1 MEILDLLA
9 PWLFV
14 VMGLVAGAVLKSL
27 LKHSSLP
34 YTVCLFCLG
43 VVFGLL
49 SRFNVLPDVGVLRS
63 AVDAVANMDPDLILY
78 VFLPLLIFDGAYEM
92 DLHVFRKSLFNST
105 LLAGPGMVIAM
116 FLTAALIMGI
126 AAFVPQ
132 CSGWNWN
139 YALMFGALISAT
151 DPVAVVA
158 LLREL
163 GTSKRFST
171 LVDAESML
179 NDGTGI
185 VLFMLFY
192 GAYTAAGAPSS
203 PVLDCLFVVAVGAL
217 LGWLLARLTI
227 WSLGQVG
234 GDAAVQNSAIIVGAY
249 ITFIAAQ
256 AFMNVSGVIALVA
269 FGLTISYV
277 GRPHLKPEVHKF
289 MQSFWELAS
298 YIANTLIFI
307 IVGIVIAA
315 KVDITWQSIVIL
327 FAVYIGINLVRA
339 AMVLILYPIMK
350 KCGYGLTL
358 RESVILVWGG
368 LRGALGLTLALM
380 VSYTLEIPEDIRRQI
395 LLFTAGIVTLTL
407 TINATTIRWLLLKL
421 GLTKIPSAK
430 MLLDFSIRQQIAD
443 SSDKYLEKLKNREAL
458 VDSDWK
464 LVETFKHE
472 PEPAPEVK
480 FHPDDLLA
488 DLRLRILNKER
499 ALCWNMYDEGIISF
513 VTLRCLTASLDEQ
526 YDQSGR
532 IPLSS
537 RKRVFNFYNNSFYT
551 RWLKNFPLVRKWSD
565 VYFHDKIVNGYD
577 LARGFYITQKKSLE
591 LIDEFAH
598 SKVLTPNETAQM
610 DILRGEIGEN
620 IEHITA
626 VMEEMAY
633 DYPVSYRCGV
643 TRKSI
648 RMLLANER
656 RQIEQFRS
664 EGILSASEAG
674 SMFDDIDER
683 HASIGSLTKT
693 WKRNRKLND
702 ASRGL

>member
-1 MEILDLLA
+1 MLA
-9 PWLFV
+9 PLLFV
-14 VMGLVAGAVLKSL
+14 VIGLVAGAVLKSL

-577 LARGFYITQKKSLE
+577 LARGFFITQKKSLE

>member
-1 MEILDLLA
+1 METLDLLA
-9 PWLFV
+9 PLLFV
-14 VMGLVAGAVLKSL
+14 VIGLVAGAVLKSL

-577 LARGFYITQKKSLE
+577 LARGFFITQKKSLE

-656 RQIEQFRS
+656 RQIKQFRS

>member
-1 MEILDLLA
+1 METLDLLA
-9 PWLFV
+9 PLLFV
-14 VMGLVAGAVLKSL
+14 VIGLVAGAVLKSL

-339 AMVLILYPIMK
+339 VMVLILYPIMK

-458 VDSDWK
+458 ANSDWK

-610 DILRGEIGEN
+610 GILRGEIGEN

>member
-1 MEILDLLA
+1 METLDLLA
-9 PWLFV
+9 PLLFV
-14 VMGLVAGAVLKSL
+14 VIGLVAGAVLKSL

-421 GLTKIPSAK
+421 GLTKIPSTK

>member
-1 MEILDLLA
+1 MLA
-9 PWLFV
+9 PLLFV
-14 VMGLVAGAVLKSL
+14 VIGLVAGAVLKSL

-577 LARGFYITQKKSLE
+577 LARGFFITQKKSLE

-620 IEHITA
+620 IKHITA

>member
-1 MEILDLLA
+1 METLDLLA
-9 PWLFV
+9 PLLFV
-14 VMGLVAGAVLKSL
+14 VIGLVAGAVLKSL

-458 VDSDWK
+458 ADSDWT

-577 LARGFYITQKKSLE
+577 LARGFFITQKKSLE

>member
-9 PWLFV
+9 PLLFV
-14 VMGLVAGAVLKSL
+14 VIGLVAGAVLKSL

>member
-1 MEILDLLA
+1 METLDLLA
-9 PWLFV
+9 PLLFV
-14 VMGLVAGAVLKSL
+14 VIGLVAGAVLKSL

-610 DILRGEIGEN
+610 GILRGEIGEN

>member
-1 MEILDLLA
+1 METLDLLA
-9 PWLFV
+9 PLLFV
-14 VMGLVAGAVLKSL
+14 VVGLVAGAVLKSL

-49 SRFNVLPDVGVLRS
+49 SRFNLIPDVGVLKS
-63 AVDAVANMDPDLILY
+63 AIDVVANMNPDLILY
-78 VFLPLLIFDGAYEM
+78 VFLPLLIFSGAYDM

-116 FLTAALIMGI
+116 FLTAALIMCIHFFIPEAG
-126 AAFVPQ
+126 
-132 CSGWNWN
+132 GWNWS

-192 GAYTAAGAPSS
+192 GAYTAAGAPTS

-227 WSLGQVG
+227 WTLGQVG
-234 GDAAVQNSAIIVGAY
+234 GDASVQNSAIIVGAY

-277 GRPHLKPEVHKF
+277 GRPHLKPEVHSF

-315 KVDITWQSIVIL
+315 KVDITWKSIAVMFI
-327 FAVYIGINLVRA
+327 VYIGINLVRA

-380 VSYTLEIPEDIRRQI
+380 VSYTLDIPEDIRRQI

-421 GLTKIPSAK
+421 GLSKIPSAK
-430 MLLDFSIRQQIAD
+430 MLLDYSVRHQIVD
-443 SSDKYLEKLKNREAL
+443 SSDKFLEKLKKRDSLAI
-458 VDSDWK
+458 SDWK
-464 LVETFKHE
+464 LVEEFKHKQE
-472 PEPAPEVK
+472 TAPEVT
-480 FHPDDLLA
+480 FCPDDLLA
-488 DLRLRILNKER
+488 DMRLRILNKER

-532 IPLSS
+532 IPLSL
-537 RKRVFNFYNNSFYT
+537 RKRVFSFYNNSFYM
-551 RWLKNFPLVRKWSD
+551 WFMKNFPLMRKYSD
-565 VYFHDKIVNGYD
+565 TYFHNRIVNGYD
-577 LARGFYITQKKSLE
+577 LARGFLITQQKSFGF
-591 LIDEFAH
+591 IDEFVQ
-598 SKVLTPNETAQM
+598 SKVLTDDEKVQM
-610 DILRGEIGEN
+610 DTLKGEIREN
-620 IEHITA
+620 IDRMTA
-626 VMEEMAY
+626 LMDEMAN

-648 RMLLANER
+648 RMLLADER
-656 RQIEQFRS
+656 RLIMQFRR

-674 SMFDDIDER
+674 VMNDDIDER
-683 HASIGSLTKT
+683 YASIGSLTKI
-693 WKRNRKLND
+693 WKRRQKSSD
-702 ASRGL
+702 AEENL

>member
-1 MEILDLLA
+1 MLA
-9 PWLFV
+9 PLLFV
-14 VMGLVAGAVLKSL
+14 VIGLVAGAVLKSL

-380 VSYTLEIPEDIRRQI
+380 VSYTLEIGFQINDSHNTLVFRR
-395 LLFTAGIVTLTL
+395 L
-407 TINATTIRWLLLKL
+407 INR
-421 GLTKIPSAK
+421 
-430 MLLDFSIRQQIAD
+430 
-443 SSDKYLEKLKNREAL
+443 
-458 VDSDWK
+458 
-464 LVETFKHE
+464 
-472 PEPAPEVK
+472 
-480 FHPDDLLA
+480 
-488 DLRLRILNKER
+488 
-499 ALCWNMYDEGIISF
+499 
-513 VTLRCLTASLDEQ
+513 
-526 YDQSGR
+526 
-532 IPLSS
+532 
-537 RKRVFNFYNNSFYT
+537 
-551 RWLKNFPLVRKWSD
+551 
-565 VYFHDKIVNGYD
+565 
-577 LARGFYITQKKSLE
+577 
-591 LIDEFAH
+591 
-598 SKVLTPNETAQM
+598 
-610 DILRGEIGEN
+610 
-620 IEHITA
+620 
-626 VMEEMAY
+626 
-633 DYPVSYRCGV
+633 
-643 TRKSI
+643 
-648 RMLLANER
+648 
-656 RQIEQFRS
+656 
-664 EGILSASEAG
+664 
-674 SMFDDIDER
+674 
-683 HASIGSLTKT
+683 
-693 WKRNRKLND
+693 
-702 ASRGL
+702 

>member
-1 MEILDLLA
+1 METLDLLA
-9 PWLFV
+9 PLLFV
-14 VMGLVAGAVLKSL
+14 VIGLVAGAVLKSL

-307 IVGIVIAA
+307 IVGIVIAV

-577 LARGFYITQKKSLE
+577 LARGFFITQKKSLE

>member
-1 MEILDLLA
+1 METLDLLA
-9 PWLFV
+9 PLLFV
-14 VMGLVAGAVLKSL
+14 VIGLVAGAVLKSL

-203 PVLDCLFVVAVGAL
+203 PVLDCLFVVA
-217 LGWLLARLTI
+217 
-227 WSLGQVG
+227 
-234 GDAAVQNSAIIVGAY
+234 GAY

-269 FGLTISYV
+269 VGLTISYV

-577 LARGFYITQKKSLE
+577 LARGFFITQKKSLE

>member
-1 MEILDLLA
+1 METLDLLA
-9 PWLFV
+9 PLLFV
-14 VMGLVAGAVLKSL
+14 VIGLVAGAVLKSL

>member
-1 MEILDLLA
+1 MLA
-9 PWLFV
+9 PLLFV
-14 VMGLVAGAVLKSL
+14 VIGLVAGAVLKSL

-339 AMVLILYPIMK
+339 VMVLILYPIMK

-577 LARGFYITQKKSLE
+577 LARGFFITQKKSLE

>member
-1 MEILDLLA
+1 METLDLLA
-9 PWLFV
+9 PLLFV
-14 VMGLVAGAVLKSL
+14 VIGLVAGAVLKSL

-78 VFLPLLIFDGAYEM
+78 VFLPLLI
-92 DLHVFRKSLFNST
+92 
-105 LLAGPGMVIAM
+105 
-116 FLTAALIMGI
+116 IMGI

-458 VDSDWK
+458 ANSDWK

-577 LARGFYITQKKSLE
+577 LARGFFITQKKSLE

>member
-1 MEILDLLA
+1 METLDLLA
-9 PWLFV
+9 PLLFV
-14 VMGLVAGAVLKSL
+14 VIGLVAGAVLKSL

-126 AAFVPQ
+126 ASFVPQ

-577 LARGFYITQKKSLE
+577 LARGFFITQKKSLE

>member
-1 MEILDLLA
+1 M
-9 PWLFV
+9 
-14 VMGLVAGAVLKSL
+14 
-27 LKHSSLP
+27 
-34 YTVCLFCLG
+34 
-43 VVFGLL
+43 FGLL

-577 LARGFYITQKKSLE
+577 LARGFFITQKKSLE

>member
-1 MEILDLLA
+1 METLDLLA
-9 PWLFV
+9 PLLFV
-14 VMGLVAGAVLKSL
+14 VIGLVAGAVLKSL

-339 AMVLILYPIMK
+339 VMVLILYPIMK

>member
-1 MEILDLLA
+1 MLA
-9 PWLFV
+9 PLLFV
-14 VMGLVAGAVLKSL
+14 VIGLVAGAVLKSL

-499 ALCWNMYDEGIISF
+499 ALCWNMYDEGIISV
-513 VTLRCLTASLDEQ
+513 VTQRCLTASLDEQ

-577 LARGFYITQKKSLE
+577 LARGFFITQKKSLE

>member
-1 MEILDLLA
+1 METLDLLA
-9 PWLFV
+9 PLLFV
-14 VMGLVAGAVLKSL
+14 VIGLVAGAVLKSL

-380 VSYTLEIPEDIRRQI
+380 VSYALEIPEDIRRQI

>member
-1 MEILDLLA
+1 METLDLLA
-9 PWLFV
+9 PLLFV
-14 VMGLVAGAVLKSL
+14 VIGLVAGAVLKSL

-430 MLLDFSIRQQIAD
+430 MLLDFSIR
-443 SSDKYLEKLKNREAL
+443 YLEKLKNREAL

-577 LARGFYITQKKSLE
+577 LARGFFITQKKSLE

>member
-1 MEILDLLA
+1 METLDLLA
-9 PWLFV
+9 PLLFV
-14 VMGLVAGAVLKSL
+14 VIGLVAGAVLKSL

-78 VFLPLLIFDGAYEM
+78 VFLPLVIFDGAYEM

-277 GRPHLKPEVHKF
+277 GRPHLKPEVHRF

-458 VDSDWK
+458 VNSDWK

-577 LARGFYITQKKSLE
+577 LARGFFITQKKSLE

-664 EGILSASEAG
+664 EGILSTSEAG

>member
-1 MEILDLLA
+1 METLDLLA
-9 PWLFV
+9 PLLFV
-14 VMGLVAGAVLKSL
+14 VIGLVAGAVLKSL

-458 VDSDWK
+458 ANSDWK

>member
-1 MEILDLLA
+1 MLA
-9 PWLFV
+9 PLLFV
-14 VMGLVAGAVLKSL
+14 VIGLVAGAVLKSL

-458 VDSDWK
+458 ANSDWK

-577 LARGFYITQKKSLE
+577 LARGFFITQKKSLE

>member
-1 MEILDLLA
+1 METLDLLA
-9 PWLFV
+9 PLLFV
-14 VMGLVAGAVLKSL
+14 VIGLVAGAVLKSL

-126 AAFVPQ
+126 ASFVPQ

-458 VDSDWK
+458 ANSDWK

-577 LARGFYITQKKSLE
+577 LARGFFITQKKSLE

-610 DILRGEIGEN
+610 GILRGEIGEN

>member
-1 MEILDLLA
+1 MLA
-9 PWLFV
+9 PLLFV
-14 VMGLVAGAVLKSL
+14 VIGLVAGAVLKSL

>member
-1 MEILDLLA
+1 MEEFAFLQPLL
-9 PWLFV
+9 LTIT
-14 VMGLVAGAVLKSL
+14 GLVIGALLKSI
-27 LKHSSLP
+27 LKHSRFP
-34 YTVCLFCLG
+34 YTVGLFG
-43 VVFGLL
+43 IGLL
-49 SRFNVLPDVGVLRS
+49 VGILNRS
-63 AVDAVANMDPDLILY
+63 GIFHSMPQITEAVDSVANINPDLILY
-78 VFLPLLIFDGAYEM
+78 LFLPILIFDAAYELNM
-92 DLHVFRKSLFNST
+92 HIFKKTLANAT
-105 LLAGPGMVIAM
+105 LLAAPGLVICMILTGVLMVGIG
-116 FLTAALIMGI
+116 LTIPGYENWTW
-126 AAFVPQ
+126 AF
-132 CSGWNWN
+132 
-139 YALMFGALISAT
+139 ALMFGALISAT

-577 LARGFYITQKKSLE
+577 LARGFFITQKKSLE

>member
-1 MEILDLLA
+1 METLDLLA
-9 PWLFV
+9 PLLFV
-14 VMGLVAGAVLKSL
+14 VIGLVAGAVLKSL

-327 FAVYIGINLVRA
+327 FTVYIGINLVRA

-577 LARGFYITQKKSLE
+577 LARGFFITQKKSLE

>member
-1 MEILDLLA
+1 METLDLLA
-9 PWLFV
+9 PLLFV
-14 VMGLVAGAVLKSL
+14 VIGLVAGAVLKSL

-49 SRFNVLPDVGVLRS
+49 SRFNVLPDVGVLRT
-63 AVDAVANMDPDLILY
+63 AIDAVANMNPDLILY

-92 DLHVFRKSLFNST
+92 DLHVFRKSLLNST

-126 AAFVPQ
+126 AAFAPQ

-203 PVLDCLFVVAVGAL
+203 PVLDCLFVVTVGAL

-234 GDAAVQNSAIIVGAY
+234 GDASVQNSAIIVGAY

-256 AFMNVSGVIALVA
+256 AFLNVSGVIALVA

-315 KVDITWQSIVIL
+315 KVDITWQSIAIL
-327 FAVYIGINLVRA
+327 FAVYVGVNLVRA

-430 MLLDFSIRQQIAD
+430 MLLDFTIRQQIAD
-443 SSDKYLEKLKNREAL
+443 SSDKYLDKLKNREAL
-458 VDSDWK
+458 AISDWK
-464 LVETFKHE
+464 LVEGFKHE
-472 PEPAPEVK
+472 QEPAPEVR

-532 IPLSS
+532 IPLSY

-551 RWLKNFPLVRKWSD
+551 RWMKNFPLLRKWSD
-565 VYFHDKIVNGYD
+565 VYFHDRVVNGYD
-577 LARGFYITQKKSLE
+577 MARGFYITQKKSLE
-591 LIDEFAH
+591 FLDEFAN
-598 SKVLTPNETAQM
+598 SKVLTPNETLQM
-610 DILRGEIGEN
+610 DTLRGEIGEN

-626 VMEEMAY
+626 IMEEMAY

-656 RQIEQFRS
+656 RQIEEFRR

-674 SMFDDIDER
+674 VMFDDIDER
-683 HASIGSLTKT
+683 RASIGSLTKI
-693 WKRNRKLND
+693 WKRNREGK
-702 ASRGL
+702 

>member
-1 MEILDLLA
+1 METLDLLA
-9 PWLFV
+9 PLLFV
-14 VMGLVAGAVLKSL
+14 VIGLVAGAVLKSL

-49 SRFNVLPDVGVLRS
+49 SRFNLLPDVGIMHT
-63 AVDAVANMDPDLILY
+63 AIDAVANMNPDLILY

-92 DLHVFRKSLFNST
+92 DLHVFRKSLLNST

-116 FLTAALIMGI
+116 FLTAALIMGMAEFI
-126 AAFVPQ
+126 PQ

-217 LGWLLARLTI
+217 LGWFLARLTI
-227 WSLGQVG
+227 WTLGQVG
-234 GDAAVQNSAIIVGAY
+234 GDASVQNSAIIVGAY

-256 AFMNVSGVIALVA
+256 AFLNVSGVIALVA

-298 YIANTLIFI
+298 YMANTLIFI

-315 KVDITWQSIVIL
+315 KVDITWQSILIL
-327 FAVYIGINLVRA
+327 IAVYVGINLVRA

-350 KCGYGLTL
+350 KCGYGLNL

-430 MLLDFSIRQQIAD
+430 MLLDYSIREQIAE
-443 SSDKYLEKLKNREAL
+443 SSEKFLGEMKNWDAL
-458 VDSDWK
+458 SNSDWK
-464 LVETFKHE
+464 LVDDFKHQ
-472 PEPAPEVK
+472 PEKAPEVT

-488 DLRLRILNKER
+488 DMRLRILNKER
-499 ALCWNMYDEGIISF
+499 ALCWNMYNEGIVSF

-532 IPLSS
+532 VPLST

-551 RWLKNFPLVRKWSD
+551 RWLKHFPLVRKWAD
-565 VYFHDKIVNGYD
+565 VYFHDRIVSGYD
-577 LARGFYITQKKSLE
+577 LARGFLITQQKSLDF
-591 LIDEFAH
+591 INEFTQ
-598 SKVLTPNETAQM
+598 SKVLTDKEKNQMET
-610 DILRGEIGEN
+610 LRNEIGEN
-620 IEHITA
+620 IDRITA
-626 VMEEMAY
+626 IMEEMAG

-656 RQIEQFRS
+656 RQIAQFRRD
-664 EGILSASEAG
+664 GILSSAEANA
-674 SMFDDIDER
+674 MFDDIDER
-683 HASIGSLTKT
+683 YASIGSLTKV
-693 WKRNRKLND
+693 WKRDRKNTD
-702 ASRGL
+702 VSGGM

>member
-1 MEILDLLA
+1 METLDLLA
-9 PWLFV
+9 PLLFV
-14 VMGLVAGAVLKSL
+14 VIGLVAGAVLKSL

-339 AMVLILYPIMK
+339 VMVLILYPIMK

-577 LARGFYITQKKSLE
+577 LARGFFITQKKSLE

>member
-1 MEILDLLA
+1 METLDLLA
-9 PWLFV
+9 PLLFV
-14 VMGLVAGAVLKSL
+14 VIGLVAGAVLKSL

-151 DPVAVVA
+151 DPVAVGA

-458 VDSDWK
+458 ANSDWK

-577 LARGFYITQKKSLE
+577 LARGFFITQKKSLE

>member
-1 MEILDLLA
+1 METLDLLA
-9 PWLFV
+9 PLLFV
-14 VMGLVAGAVLKSL
+14 VIGLVAGAVLKSL

-116 FLTAALIMGI
+116 FLTATLIMGI

-443 SSDKYLEKLKNREAL
+443 SSDKYFEKLKNREAL

-577 LARGFYITQKKSLE
+577 LARGFFITQKKSLE

>member
-1 MEILDLLA
+1 
-9 PWLFV
+9 
-14 VMGLVAGAVLKSL
+14 
-27 LKHSSLP
+27 
-34 YTVCLFCLG
+34 
-43 VVFGLL
+43 
-49 SRFNVLPDVGVLRS
+49 
-63 AVDAVANMDPDLILY
+63 
-78 VFLPLLIFDGAYEM
+78 
-92 DLHVFRKSLFNST
+92 
-105 LLAGPGMVIAM
+105 
-116 FLTAALIMGI
+116 
-126 AAFVPQ
+126 
-132 CSGWNWN
+132 
-139 YALMFGALISAT
+139 
-151 DPVAVVA
+151 
-158 LLREL
+158 
-163 GTSKRFST
+163 
-171 LVDAESML
+171 
-179 NDGTGI
+179 
-185 VLFMLFY
+185 
-192 GAYTAAGAPSS
+192 
-203 PVLDCLFVVAVGAL
+203 
-217 LGWLLARLTI
+217 
-227 WSLGQVG
+227 
-234 GDAAVQNSAIIVGAY
+234 
-249 ITFIAAQ
+249 
-256 AFMNVSGVIALVA
+256 
-269 FGLTISYV
+269 
-277 GRPHLKPEVHKF
+277 

-577 LARGFYITQKKSLE
+577 LARGFFITQKKSLE

>member
-1 MEILDLLA
+1 METLDLLA
-9 PWLFV
+9 PLLFV
-14 VMGLVAGAVLKSL
+14 VIGLVAGAVLKSL

-277 GRPHLKPEVHKF
+277 GRPHLKPEVHRF

-458 VDSDWK
+458 VNSDWK

-577 LARGFYITQKKSLE
+577 LARGFFITQKKSLE

-664 EGILSASEAG
+664 EGILSTSEAG

>member
-1 MEILDLLA
+1 METLDLLA
-9 PWLFV
+9 PLLFV
-14 VMGLVAGAVLKSL
+14 VIGLVAGAVLKSL

-458 VDSDWK
+458 ANSDWK

-577 LARGFYITQKKSLE
+577 LARGFFITQKKSLE

-656 RQIEQFRS
+656 RQIKQFRS

>member
-9 PWLFV
+9 PLLFV
-14 VMGLVAGAVLKSL
+14 VIGLVAGAVLKSL

-577 LARGFYITQKKSLE
+577 LARGFFITQKKSLE

>member
-1 MEILDLLA
+1 METLDLLA
-9 PWLFV
+9 PLLFV
-14 VMGLVAGAVLKSL
+14 VIGLVAGAVLKSL

-577 LARGFYITQKKSLE
+577 LARGFFITQKKSLE

-626 VMEEMAY
+626 VMEEIDRSSSSGAKASSRHPRPAPCLMISTSA
-633 DYPVSYRCGV
+633 
-643 TRKSI
+643 
-648 RMLLANER
+648 MLQSVA
-656 RQIEQFRS
+656 
-664 EGILSASEAG
+664 
-674 SMFDDIDER
+674 
-683 HASIGSLTKT
+683 
-693 WKRNRKLND
+693 
-702 ASRGL
+702 

>member
-1 MEILDLLA
+1 METLDLLA
-9 PWLFV
+9 PLLFV
-14 VMGLVAGAVLKSL
+14 VIGLVAGAVLKSL

-458 VDSDWK
+458 ANSDWK

-577 LARGFYITQKKSLE
+577 LARGFFITQKKSLE

>member
-1 MEILDLLA
+1 METLDLLA
-9 PWLFV
+9 PLLFV
-14 VMGLVAGAVLKSL
+14 VIGLVAGAVLKSL

-458 VDSDWK
+458 ANSDWK

-656 RQIEQFRS
+656 RQIKQFRS